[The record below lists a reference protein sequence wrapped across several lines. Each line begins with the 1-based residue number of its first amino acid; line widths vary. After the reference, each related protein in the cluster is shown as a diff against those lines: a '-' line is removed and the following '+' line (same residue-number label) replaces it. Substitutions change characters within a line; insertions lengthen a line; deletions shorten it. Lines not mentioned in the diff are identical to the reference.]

1 MMENQNEKLNNE
13 VTETAADD
21 SVLKLHLENFDG
33 PLDLLLHLIK
43 NAKIDI
49 KDVFVSDVTD
59 QFLMYI
65 QEAQKQDI
73 ELATEYLVVAA
84 TILEIKSRELLPKY
98 EEEEELSEEDNLILQ
113 LEEYKLFKELS
124 EVLKTKQEVDIFY
137 REGEEEI
144 APNFVFEDSTID
156 ILVSAFQK
164 VLMNYREVTLGEGI
178 EQRQLSKE
186 TLTVAMMIEE
196 IEFEISKGE
205 LSFFSLFSENPTRER
220 IVVTFMAILEM
231 AKLGKIFITQD
242 KNFKDITIKGA

>member
-1 MMENQNEKLNNE
+1 MIEETTKLNSEQAVCEENGMN
-13 VTETAADD
+13 
-21 SVLKLHLENFDG
+21 LHLENFDG

-49 KDVFVSDVTD
+49 KDVFVSVVTD

-65 QEAQKQDI
+65 KQAQQQDI
-73 ELATEYLVVAA
+73 ELATEYLVVAT

-98 EEEEELSEEDNLILQ
+98 EEEEAESEEENLIFQ

-124 EVLKTKQEVDIFY
+124 EILKTKQEVDVFY
-137 REGEEEI
+137 REVEEEI
-144 APNFVFEDSTID
+144 SPNFVFEESTVE

-164 VLMNYREVTLGEGI
+164 VLINYREAIPGGGI

-196 IEFEISKGE
+196 ISSLLLEGT
-205 LSFFSLFSENPTRER
+205 LSFFSLFTEQPSKER

-231 AKLGKIFITQD
+231 VKLGKIEITQAG
-242 KNFKDITIKGA
+242 NFQDIIIKSA

>member
-1 MMENQNEKLNNE
+1 MDFENAQLNNE
-13 VTETAADD
+13 EDGVF
-21 SVLKLHLENFDG
+21 LKLHLENFDG

-65 QEAQKQDI
+65 EEAQKQDI

-98 EEEEELSEEDNLILQ
+98 EPEEEVSEEDMLILQ

-124 EVLKTKQEVDIFY
+124 QLLQTKQEVDVFY
-137 REGEEEI
+137 REVEEEI
-144 APNFVFEDSTID
+144 QPNFVFEGSTVE

-164 VLMNYREVTLGEGI
+164 VLLNYREVTPGEGI
-178 EQRQLSKE
+178 EQRQLMKE

-196 IEFEISKGE
+196 IQNHVGNGD
-205 LSFFSLFSENPTRER
+205 LSFFSLFSENSSKER
-220 IVVTFMAILEM
+220 VVVTFMAILEM
-231 AKLGKIFITQD
+231 VKLGKIVITQKD
-242 KNFKDITIKGA
+242 NFQDIIIKEAENAGKN